1 MAGLRHAVIRVLCG
15 CIVAE
20 PLAGRHSG
28 ELLVDLRATGTGA
41 ATPVRPKEKSMPR
54 KPNYRFERSERDR
67 QKALKKA
74 ARLTAKQERTTDQNE
89 DGDAPEQ
96 DSEQASEP
104 SSD

>member
-1 MAGLRHAVIRVLCG
+1 
-15 CIVAE
+15 
-20 PLAGRHSG
+20 
-28 ELLVDLRATGTGA
+28 
-41 ATPVRPKEKSMPR
+41 MPR

-96 DSEQASEP
+96 ESDQAPEP